1 MPVVVPC
8 GQVVVVV
15 LVVVLVV
22 VEGVVVEVVVV
33 VGVQSGSPGSPVQV
47 QVPVLHCAMTDLR
60 HMLRALPDKPTHPA
74 AISSEQDLLLHAG
87 GAAVATEE
95 TKTPTPSATAA
106 NVTTTL
112 LVIVI
117 VEPPARHQFGALS
130 SVSHIFDP
138 LVNRFLDYIECRIEC
153 RLPDTST
160 SPPPFRNESR
170 PRCRGRQPPCRR
182 PPDPG
187 AAHAA
192 RRSCA

>member
-22 VEGVVVEVVVV
+22 IEGVVVDVAVV

-47 QVPVLHCAMTDLR
+47 QVPVLHCAMADLR
-60 HMLRALPDKPTHPA
+60 HMLRALPDKPAHPA

-87 GAAVATEE
+87 GAAVVTEE
-95 TKTPTPSATAA
+95 TKTPAPSATAA
-106 NVTTTL
+106 NVTPTL

-130 SVSHIFDP
+130 RD
-138 LVNRFLDYIECRIEC
+138 R
-153 RLPDTST
+153 
-160 SPPPFRNESR
+160 
-170 PRCRGRQPPCRR
+170 
-182 PPDPG
+182 PDPADPVQREAPPRAG
-187 AAHAA
+187 VPQTTAPDHRVHLRHPQLTFPRW
-192 RRSCA
+192 RRSIPVPELGYC